1 MPKKSAK
8 DEAAP
13 RRRGAKAGVK
23 AAVIDV
29 ETERT
34 LVMRVLLHSPKDTL
48 AGLVAVAAI
57 AAIVANALF
66 LQTGRH
72 PAPMFGTVINLPA
85 PSSVPLS
92 NPLPRPRPVGADTS
106 PLEPRATE
114 FRVEP
119 KPAEPKPAEPK
130 PAEHKLA
137 EKAPEKPVEA
147 TASTRS
153 NDPMTN
159 LVKATTSTPPAAV
172 RPPAPIPALSPAARR
187 IAGVQRALSEYGY
200 GNLKITGSM
209 SGETQAAIQ
218 KFEREHKMQVTGQV
232 SDRLLRELAAAI
244 GHPVE

>member
-8 DEAAP
+8 DQAAP
-13 RRRGAKAGVK
+13 RRRGAK

-29 ETERT
+29 ETERN

-57 AAIVANALF
+57 GAIVANALF

-85 PSSVPLS
+85 PSSVSLS

-106 PLEPRATE
+106 PLEPKATE

-119 KPAEPKPAEPK
+119 KPAERAAEKPA
-130 PAEHKLA
+130 
-137 EKAPEKPVEA
+137 EKPVES
-147 TASTRS
+147 TASTLRPGS
-153 NDPMTN
+153 DPMTN
-159 LVKATTSTPPAAV
+159 LVKATTSTPPSAM
-172 RPPAPIPALSPAARR
+172 RPPAPIPMQQSPAARR

-200 GNLKITGSM
+200 GNLKITGAM
-209 SGETQAAIQ
+209 GAETQSAIQ

-232 SDRLLRELAAAI
+232 SDRLLRELGAAI

>member
-1 MPKKSAK
+1 MPKKSAN

-13 RRRGAKAGVK
+13 RRRGAKGKAK

-29 ETERT
+29 ETERN

-57 AAIVANALF
+57 SAIVANALF

-85 PSSVPLS
+85 PSSVPLA
-92 NPLPRPRPVGADTS
+92 NPMPRPRPVGADTS
-106 PLEPRATE
+106 PLEPKATE

-119 KPAEPKPAEPK
+119 KPAERAAEKPAET
-130 PAEHKLA
+130 
-137 EKAPEKPVEA
+137 
-147 TASTRS
+147 TASTLRS
-153 NDPMTN
+153 SDPMTN
-159 LVKATTSTPPAAV
+159 LVKATTSAPQSVAV
-172 RPPAPIPALSPAARR
+172 ARPPAPIPVQQSPAAKR
-187 IAGVQRALSEYGY
+187 ISGVQRALSEYGY
-200 GNLKITGSM
+200 GNLKITGAM
-209 SGETQAAIQ
+209 GAETQSAIQ

-232 SDRLLRELAAAI
+232 SDRLLRELGAAI

>member
-8 DEAAP
+8 DEPAP
-13 RRRGAKAGVK
+13 RRRGAK

-29 ETERT
+29 ETERN

-57 AAIVANALF
+57 GAIVANALF

-85 PSSVPLS
+85 PSSASLS

-114 FRVEP
+114 FR
-119 KPAEPKPAEPK
+119 AEPKPVERA
-130 PAEHKLA
+130 A
-137 EKAPEKPVEA
+137 EKPPEKPVEA

-153 NDPMTN
+153 SDPMTN
-159 LVKATTSTPPAAV
+159 LVKATTSAPPSAL
-172 RPPAPIPALSPAARR
+172 RPPAPIPLQSPAARR

-200 GNLKITGSM
+200 GNLKITGTM
-209 SGETQAAIQ
+209 SGETQSAIQ

-232 SDRLLRELAAAI
+232 SDRLLRELGAAI
-244 GHPVE
+244 GHPVD

>member
-1 MPKKSAK
+1 MPKKSAN

-13 RRRGAKAGVK
+13 RRRGAKGGAK

-29 ETERT
+29 ETERN

-57 AAIVANALF
+57 GAIVANALF

-92 NPLPRPRPVGADTS
+92 NPMPRPRPVGADTS
-106 PLEPRATE
+106 PLEPKATE

-119 KPAEPKPAEPK
+119 KPAERAAEKPA
-130 PAEHKLA
+130 
-137 EKAPEKPVEA
+137 EKPVEA
-147 TASTRS
+147 TASTPRAG

-159 LVKATTSTPPAAV
+159 LVKATTSTPPSAI
-172 RPPAPIPALSPAARR
+172 RPPAPIPQQSPAARR

-200 GNLKITGSM
+200 GNLKITGTM
-209 SGETQAAIQ
+209 GGDTQSAIQ
-218 KFEREHKMQVTGQV
+218 KFEREHKMPVTGQV

>member
-1 MPKKSAK
+1 MPRKSTK

-13 RRRGAKAGVK
+13 RRRGAKA
-23 AAVIDV
+23 AVVDV
-29 ETERT
+29 ETERN

-57 AAIVANALF
+57 GAIVANALF

-85 PSSVPLS
+85 PSSVALS
-92 NPLPRPRPVGADTS
+92 NPMPRPRPVGADTS

-114 FRVEP
+114 FR
-119 KPAEPKPAEPK
+119 AEPKPAER
-130 PAEHKLA
+130 AA
-137 EKAPEKPVEA
+137 EKPPEKPVEA
-147 TASTRS
+147 TASTPRAGS
-153 NDPMTN
+153 DPMTN
-159 LVKATTSTPPAAV
+159 LVKATTSTPPSAM
-172 RPPAPIPALSPAARR
+172 RPPAPIPVPQSPAARR

-200 GNLKITGSM
+200 GNLKITGTM

-218 KFEREHKMQVTGQV
+218 KFEREHKMQVTGQL
-232 SDRLLRELAAAI
+232 SDRLLRELGAAI

>member
-13 RRRGAKAGVK
+13 RRRGAKAATV
-23 AAVIDV
+23 DV
-29 ETERT
+29 ETERN

-48 AGLVAVAAI
+48 AGLVAVAAVG
-57 AAIVANALF
+57 AIVANALF

-85 PSSVPLS
+85 PSSMQLS
-92 NPLPRPRPVGADTS
+92 NPLPRPRPVGADSS

-114 FRVEP
+114 FR
-119 KPAEPKPAEPK
+119 AEPKPAER
-130 PAEHKLA
+130 AA

-147 TASTRS
+147 TASTRA
-153 NDPMTN
+153 NDPMAN
-159 LVKATTSTPPAAV
+159 LVKQTTSTPPSAM
-172 RPPAPIPALSPAARR
+172 RPPAPIPAPQSPAARR

-200 GNLKITGSM
+200 GNLKITGTM
-209 SGETQAAIQ
+209 NGETQSAIQ
-218 KFEREHKMQVTGQV
+218 KFEREHKMQVTGQL
-232 SDRLLRELAAAI
+232 SDRLLRELGAAI

>member
-13 RRRGAKAGVK
+13 RRRGAKA
-23 AAVIDV
+23 AVIDV
-29 ETERT
+29 ETERN

-48 AGLVAVAAI
+48 AGLVAVAAVG
-57 AAIVANALF
+57 AIVANALF

-72 PAPMFGTVINLPA
+72 PAPMFGTVINFPA
-85 PSSVPLS
+85 PSSASLS

-114 FRVEP
+114 FRAESKPVER
-119 KPAEPKPAEPK
+119 A
-130 PAEHKLA
+130 A
-137 EKAPEKPVEA
+137 EKPPEKPVEA

-153 NDPMTN
+153 SDPMTN
-159 LVKATTSTPPAAV
+159 LVKATTSAPPSAL
-172 RPPAPIPALSPAARR
+172 RPPAPIPTQSPAARR

-200 GNLKITGSM
+200 GNLKITGTM

-218 KFEREHKMQVTGQV
+218 KFEREHKMPVTGQV
-232 SDRLLRELAAAI
+232 SDRLMRELAAAI

>member
-1 MPKKSAK
+1 MPRKSAK

-13 RRRGAKAGVK
+13 RRRSTK
-23 AAVIDV
+23 AAAIDV
-29 ETERT
+29 ETERN

-85 PSSVPLS
+85 PSSVPLP
-92 NPLPRPRPVGADTS
+92 NPLPRPRPVGAATS

-119 KPAEPKPAEPK
+119 KPPEPKPAEPK
-130 PAEHKLA
+130 PAERGA
-137 EKAPEKPVEA
+137 EKAPERPVEA
-147 TASTRS
+147 TASTRAS
-153 NDPMTN
+153 DPMTN
-159 LVKATTSTPPAAV
+159 LVKATTSTPPAAL
-172 RPPAPIPALSPAARR
+172 RPPAPIPAQSPAARR

-209 SGETQAAIQ
+209 SAETQAAIQ
-218 KFEREHKMQVTGQV
+218 RFEREHKMQVTGQV
-232 SDRLLRELAAAI
+232 SDRLLRELAAVI

>member
-1 MPKKSAK
+1 MPKKPAK

-13 RRRGAKAGVK
+13 RRRGAKA
-23 AAVIDV
+23 AVIDV
-29 ETERT
+29 ETERNIV
-34 LVMRVLLHSPKDTL
+34 LRVLLHSPKDTL
-48 AGLVAVAAI
+48 AGFVAVAAI
-57 AAIVANALF
+57 GAIVANALF

-85 PSSVPLS
+85 PSAVPLP

-119 KPAEPKPAEPK
+119 KPADRA
-130 PAEHKLA
+130 A
-137 EKAPEKPVEA
+137 EKAPEKSVEA

-159 LVKATTSTPPAAV
+159 LVKATTSTPPSAL
-172 RPPAPIPALSPAARR
+172 RPPAPIPVQSPAARR

-200 GNLKITGSM
+200 GNLKITGTM

>member
-8 DEAAP
+8 GEAAP
-13 RRRGAKAGVK
+13 RRRGAKA
-23 AAVIDV
+23 AAVDV
-29 ETERT
+29 ETERN

-57 AAIVANALF
+57 SAIVANALF

-114 FRVEP
+114 FRAEPKSVEPKSVEP
-119 KPAEPKPAEPK
+119 KPVERVAER
-130 PAEHKLA
+130 
-137 EKAPEKPVEA
+137 APEKPVEA
-147 TASTRS
+147 TASTPRS
-153 NDPMTN
+153 ADPLTN
-159 LVKATTSTPPAAV
+159 LVKQTTSTPSSVAV
-172 RPPAPIPALSPAARR
+172 ARPPAPIPAQQSPAVRR

-200 GNLKITGSM
+200 GNLKVTGAM
-209 SGETQAAIQ
+209 SGETQSAIQ

>member
-1 MPKKSAK
+1 VPKKSAN

-13 RRRGAKAGVK
+13 RRRGAKGGAK

-29 ETERT
+29 ETERN

-48 AGLVAVAAI
+48 AGLIAVAAI
-57 AAIVANALF
+57 GAIVANALF

-92 NPLPRPRPVGADTS
+92 NPMPRPRPVGADTS
-106 PLEPRATE
+106 PLEPKATE

-119 KPAEPKPAEPK
+119 KPAERAADKPV
-130 PAEHKLA
+130 
-137 EKAPEKPVEA
+137 EKPVEA
-147 TASTRS
+147 TASTPRAG

-159 LVKATTSTPPAAV
+159 LVKATASTPPSAI
-172 RPPAPIPALSPAARR
+172 RPPAPIPQQSPAARR

-200 GNLKITGSM
+200 GNLKITGTM
-209 SGETQAAIQ
+209 GGETQSAIQ
-218 KFEREHKMQVTGQV
+218 KFEREHKMPVTGQV
-232 SDRLLRELAAAI
+232 SDRLLRELAAVI

>member
-1 MPKKSAK
+1 VPKKSAK
-8 DEAAP
+8 DASAP
-13 RRRGAKAGVK
+13 RRRGAKA
-23 AAVIDV
+23 AAIDV
-29 ETERT
+29 ETERN
-34 LVMRVLLHSPKDTL
+34 LVLRVLLHSPKDTL

-57 AAIVANALF
+57 SAIVANALF

-114 FRVEP
+114 FR
-119 KPAEPKPAEPK
+119 AEPK
-130 PAEHKLA
+130 LA
-137 EKAPEKPVEA
+137 ERAPEKPVEA
-147 TASTRS
+147 TASTPRAG
-153 NDPMTN
+153 DPMTN
-159 LVKATTSTPPAAV
+159 LVIKATTPTPAPSTVAV
-172 RPPAPIPALSPAARR
+172 ARPPAPIPVLQTPAARR

-200 GNLKITGSM
+200 GNLKITGAM
-209 SGETQAAIQ
+209 GAETQSAIQ

-232 SDRLLRELAAAI
+232 SERLLRELAAAI

>member
-13 RRRGAKAGVK
+13 RRRGAKAGAK

-29 ETERT
+29 ETERN

-85 PSSVPLS
+85 SSSVSLS

-119 KPAEPKPAEPK
+119 KPAERA
-130 PAEHKLA
+130 A

-147 TASTRS
+147 TASTPRS
-153 NDPMTN
+153 GNDPMTN
-159 LVKATTSTPPAAV
+159 LVKAATSTPPSAI
-172 RPPAPIPALSPAARR
+172 RPPAPIPAQQSPAARR

-200 GNLKITGSM
+200 GNLKITGTM
-209 SGETQAAIQ
+209 SGETQSAIQ

>member
-1 MPKKSAK
+1 VPKKSAK

-13 RRRGAKAGVK
+13 RRRGAKA
-23 AAVIDV
+23 AVIDV
-29 ETERT
+29 ETERN
-34 LVMRVLLHSPKDTL
+34 LVVRVLLHSPKDTL

-57 AAIVANALF
+57 GAIVANALF

-85 PSSVPLS
+85 PSSLPLS

-114 FRVEP
+114 FR
-119 KPAEPKPAEPK
+119 AEPRP
-130 PAEHKLA
+130 A

-147 TASTRS
+147 TASTPRS
-153 NDPMTN
+153 GDPMTN
-159 LVKATTSTPPAAV
+159 LVKQTISAPPSVA
-172 RPPAPIPALSPAARR
+172 RPPAPIPVQQSAAARR

-200 GNLKITGSM
+200 GNLKVTGAM
-209 SGETQAAIQ
+209 SGETQSAIQ

-232 SDRLLRELAAAI
+232 SDRLLRELGAAI

>member
-1 MPKKSAK
+1 MPRKSAK
-8 DEAAP
+8 DDTAP
-13 RRRGAKAGVK
+13 RRRGAKA
-23 AAVIDV
+23 AVVDV
-29 ETERT
+29 ETERN

-85 PSSVPLS
+85 PSSVPLP

-114 FRVEP
+114 FRAESKPVES
-119 KPAEPKPAEPK
+119 KPAERM
-130 PAEHKLA
+130 A

-159 LVKATTSTPPAAV
+159 LVKATTSTPPAAL
-172 RPPAPIPALSPAARR
+172 RPPAPIPAQGPAARR

-200 GNLKITGSM
+200 GNLKITGTM

>member
-8 DEAAP
+8 DDTTP
-13 RRRGAKAGVK
+13 RQRGAK

-29 ETERT
+29 ETERN

-48 AGLVAVAAI
+48 AGLVAIGAI
-57 AAIVANALF
+57 AAIVSNALF

-85 PSSVPLS
+85 PSSVQLS

-114 FRVEP
+114 FRAEPKPVESKP
-119 KPAEPKPAEPK
+119 VESKPAEPKPAERTI
-130 PAEHKLA
+130 
-137 EKAPEKPVEA
+137 EKAPEKSGDA

-159 LVKATTSTPPAAV
+159 LVKATTSTPPAAL
-172 RPPAPIPALSPAARR
+172 RPPAPIPAQGPAARR

-200 GNLKITGSM
+200 GNLKITGTM

-218 KFEREHKMQVTGQV
+218 KFEREHRMQVTGQV

>member
-1 MPKKSAK
+1 
-8 DEAAP
+8 
-13 RRRGAKAGVK
+13 
-23 AAVIDV
+23 
-29 ETERT
+29 
-34 LVMRVLLHSPKDTL
+34 MRVLLHSPKDTL

-92 NPLPRPRPVGADTS
+92 NPMPRPRPVGADTS

-119 KPAEPKPAEPK
+119 KPVEPKPAERG
-130 PAEHKLA
+130 A
-137 EKAPEKPVEA
+137 EKAPDKPVEA

-159 LVKATTSTPPAAV
+159 LVKATTSTAPAAL
-172 RPPAPIPALSPAARR
+172 RPPAPIPAQSPAARR

-209 SGETQAAIQ
+209 SAETQAAIQ

>member
-1 MPKKSAK
+1 MPKKPAK

-13 RRRGAKAGVK
+13 RRRGAKA
-23 AAVIDV
+23 AVIDV
-29 ETERT
+29 ETERNIV
-34 LVMRVLLHSPKDTL
+34 LRVLLHSPKDTL
-48 AGLVAVAAI
+48 AGLIAVAAI
-57 AAIVANALF
+57 GAIVANALF

-85 PSSVPLS
+85 PSAVPLS

-119 KPAEPKPAEPK
+119 KPVERA
-130 PAEHKLA
+130 A
-137 EKAPEKPVEA
+137 EKTPEKAVEA

-159 LVKATTSTPPAAV
+159 LVKATTSTPPSAL
-172 RPPAPIPALSPAARR
+172 RPPAPIPAQSPAARR

-200 GNLKITGSM
+200 GNLKITGTM
-209 SGETQAAIQ
+209 SGETQSAIQ

>member
-13 RRRGAKAGVK
+13 RRRGAKA
-23 AAVIDV
+23 AVIDV
-29 ETERT
+29 ETERN

-92 NPLPRPRPVGADTS
+92 NPMPRPRPVGADTS

-119 KPAEPKPAEPK
+119 KPVEPKPAER
-130 PAEHKLA
+130 AA
-137 EKAPEKPVEA
+137 EKPPEKPVEA

-159 LVKATTSTPPAAV
+159 LVKATTSTPPAAL
-172 RPPAPIPALSPAARR
+172 RPPAPIPAQSPAARR

-209 SGETQAAIQ
+209 TGETQAAIQ

-244 GHPVE
+244 GRPVE

>member
-8 DEAAP
+8 DGAAR
-13 RRRGAKAGVK
+13 RRRGAKA
-23 AAVIDV
+23 AVVDI
-29 ETERT
+29 ETGRN

-57 AAIVANALF
+57 SAIVANALF

-85 PSSVPLS
+85 PSSAALS
-92 NPLPRPRPVGADTS
+92 NPLPRPRPVGADMS
-106 PLEPRATE
+106 PLEPKATE
-114 FRVEP
+114 FR
-119 KPAEPKPAEPK
+119 AEPKP
-130 PAEHKLA
+130 A

-147 TASTRS
+147 SASTPRS
-153 NDPMTN
+153 GDPLTN
-159 LVKATTSTPPAAV
+159 LVKAATSTPPSVAIA
-172 RPPAPIPALSPAARR
+172 RPPAPVPVQQSPAARR

-200 GNLKITGSM
+200 GNLKVTGTM

-218 KFEREHKMQVTGQV
+218 KFEREHKMQVTGLV
-232 SDRLLRELAAAI
+232 SDRLLRELGAAI